1 LSYNLLLAGLGGD
14 SLFVVNQSAEPF
26 PLAPLRLG
34 DDAGTVSGTEW
45 KVELLDSGACVAVWK
60 EGNAKP
66 AGAACTEVG
75 EHLTRP
81 RKERF
86 WDKAFN
92 VYYNENLIG
101 PCDNDPCSLSIPK

>member
-1 LSYNLLLAGLGGD
+1 LLLSGLGGVR
-14 SLFVVNQSAEPF
+14 LLLVNHNAEPF
-26 PLAPLRLG
+26 PLAPVRLG
-34 DDAGTVSGTEW
+34 DDAGTVSGPEW
-45 KVELLDSGACVAVWK
+45 NVELLDSGACVAVWK

-66 AGAACTEVG
+66 AGVACTETG

-81 RKERF
+81 RRERF

-101 PCDNDPCSLSIPK
+101 VCDNDPCSLSIPK